1 MSQGRLGSY
10 YRVDRGGQK
19 RSQKEAA
26 IFSTTVL
33 PDAKRP
39 AHSRFAHLAVRSTNC
54 VEEPVAVE
62 SLPELTN
69 KCKKHAPLH
78 PNFRATKVPKF
89 SLLQWLSFQAHAK
102 DGESSGKP
110 VGSILKWVKSTPKSS
125 SLNTTGTEVKS
136 PTHTAIS
143 HVVTS
148 ITPAETPRI
157 TRKPAKTSR
166 TRKRVGSADESLQ
179 KSTVRRQTASSKTQV
194 VEIQNDL
201 KTYQTSAS
209 TTRTAKVRQKTA
221 QQQNCTATSSPAYEQ
236 APFTKPLSPSPV
248 LSPTKPSVLRAHQR
262 FAYLS
267 EPVSSIKTSNASQPA
282 STTAIR
288 ADAEPELTQTQ
299 SAITFDLPLPHDFR
313 VLLELFRSCD
323 TVVSMLH
330 NRSEVCGFDKL
341 KPAVQEVV
349 RRNFE
354 ETHVGQFLTVY
365 PMVYLLRFEKHL
377 DKFTRRPT
385 GNYVL
390 VLSPN
395 LRTDGTQIGH
405 DSPSKGHLIFTGTRL
420 IQRRNRFRRLLL
432 GHVFRAHREF
442 LHTKLGI
449 DSTGLPNDTELRRW
463 HPKFCLESMVPPIQ
477 PTPLPI
483 RPSAMEGKITSAK
496 DAVKAFQARALFRE
510 ADICQ
515 TVALLRHDPMPTIP
529 SPTKASACSPR
540 KPTVQSGLSPARAP
554 SVALFTSS
562 AANVPPSSP
571 SVACTLKG
579 VSETLLAKV
588 RARENER
595 RLLTQLTQNAIP
607 ESRRAIYSRLPSMIT
622 QVWTV
627 MRAANGRPIPM
638 ATVASRVADAHHS
651 GLSADVVADHLK
663 VLQEFCSTWLEK
675 LDWASPHLRLKN
687 PDLPVGEVIASV
699 REKLAA
705 EGFNL

>member
-19 RSQKEAA
+19 RSKKEAA
-26 IFSTTVL
+26 IFPTTVS

-39 AHSRFAHLAVRSTNC
+39 AHSRFAHLAVGSTNC
-54 VEEPVAVE
+54 VKEPVAVE
-62 SLPELTN
+62 LFQDRANTCEKHIPLRPSKVLKFFLT
-69 KCKKHAPLH
+69 
-78 PNFRATKVPKF
+78 
-89 SLLQWLSFQAHAK
+89 QWLSFQTHAK
-102 DGESSGKP
+102 GGKSSGKP
-110 VGSILKWVKSTPKSS
+110 AESILKWVKSTPKGS
-125 SLNTTGTEVKS
+125 SLNTTDTEVKS
-136 PTHTAIS
+136 NTHSAIL
-143 HVVTS
+143 HVATS
-148 ITPAETPRI
+148 TIPAETPKG
-157 TRKPAKTSR
+157 TRKPVKISR
-166 TRKRVGSADESLQ
+166 PLKRVGSAVESLQ
-179 KSTVRRQTASSKTQV
+179 KNTVRRQTASTKTQV

-201 KTYQTSAS
+201 KAYQKCQTSAS

-221 QQQNCTATSSPAYEQ
+221 QQQNFTMTSSPAEEQ
-236 APFTKPLSPSPV
+236 APSTKQLPPSPV

-267 EPVSSIKTSNASQPA
+267 EPVSSVTTSNAVQPT
-282 STTAIR
+282 STTSIR
-288 ADAEPELTQTQ
+288 TDAEPELTQTQ

-330 NRSEVCGFDKL
+330 NRSEICGFDKL

-405 DSPSKGHLIFTGTRL
+405 DSPSKGHLVFTGTRL
-420 IQRRNRFRRLLL
+420 IQRRNRFHRLLL

-463 HPKFCLESMVPPIQ
+463 HPKFCLESMVPPIK

-515 TVALLRHDPMPTIP
+515 SVALLRHDPMPTIP

-540 KPTVQSGLSPARAP
+540 KPTVQSGPSPAGTP

-562 AANVPPSSP
+562 AANVPPQSP
-571 SVACTLKG
+571 SVACSLKG

-638 ATVASRVADAHHS
+638 TTIASRVADAHHS
-651 GLSADVVADHLK
+651 GLSADVVANHLN

-699 REKLAA
+699 RERLAA

>member
-19 RSQKEAA
+19 RSQKEASLS
-26 IFSTTVL
+26 STTVL
-33 PDAKRP
+33 PDSKRP
-39 AHSRFAHLAVRSTNC
+39 AHSRFAHLAIRTTNC
-54 VEEPVAVE
+54 VEEPVAAE
-62 SLPELTN
+62 SLQEFTN
-69 KCKKHAPLH
+69 RCEKHIP
-78 PNFRATKVPKF
+78 PRPKF
-89 SLLQWLSFQAHAK
+89 HPAKVREKRSELSV
-102 DGESSGKP
+102 KP
-110 VGSILKWVKSTPKSS
+110 VESILKWVKNTPKTS
-125 SLNTTGTEVKS
+125 SLNTPGTETK
-136 PTHTAIS
+136 PTTRAAIS
-143 HVVTS
+143 HDVTS
-148 ITPAETPRI
+148 IIPAETPRG
-157 TRKPAKTSR
+157 TGKPAKTSHA
-166 TRKRVGSADESLQ
+166 RKRIGSADEPLQ
-179 KSTVRRQTASSKTQV
+179 KYTVRRQAASLKTQV
-194 VEIQNDL
+194 VEIPTDL
-201 KTYQTSAS
+201 QTDQTLA
-209 TTRTAKVRQKTA
+209 TRTTKVEQKTA
-221 QQQNCTATSSPAYEQ
+221 QQRNFTETSALAEEQ
-236 APFTKPLSPSPV
+236 APSIKPLPPSPV
-248 LSPTKPSVLRAHQR
+248 LSSTKPPVLRAHQR

-267 EPVSSIKTSNASQPA
+267 EPVSSTKTSNTTQPTSA
-282 STTAIR
+282 TATE
-288 ADAEPELTQTQ
+288 AVAEPELTQTQ
-299 SAITFDLPLPHDFR
+299 SAVTFDLPLPHDFR

-330 NRSEVCGFDKL
+330 NRSEICGFDKL

-354 ETHVGQFLTVY
+354 EMHVGQFLTVY
-365 PMVYLLRFEKHL
+365 PMVYLLRFEKQL
-377 DKFTRRPT
+377 DKFTRRPS

-405 DSPSKGHLIFTGTRL
+405 DSPSKGHLVFTGTRL
-420 IQRRNRFRRLLL
+420 IQRRNRFHRLLL

-483 RPSAMEGKITSAK
+483 RPSATEEITSAK
-496 DAVKAFQARALFRE
+496 DAVRAFQARALFRE

-515 TVALLRHDPMPTIP
+515 SVALLRHDPMPTIP

-540 KPTVQSGLSPARAP
+540 KPTVQSAP

-562 AANVPPSSP
+562 AASVPPPSP
-571 SVACTLKG
+571 SVACSLKG

-595 RLLTQLTQNAIP
+595 RLLTQLTQNSIP

-627 MRAANGRPIPM
+627 MRTANGRPIPM
-638 ATVASRVADAHHS
+638 ATIASRVADAHHS

-687 PDLPVGEVIASV
+687 PDLPIGEVIASV
-699 REKLAA
+699 RERLAA
-705 EGFNL
+705 EGFRV

>member
-26 IFSTTVL
+26 IFTTTVS

-62 SLPELTN
+62 SLQELTN
-69 KCKKHAPLH
+69 KCKNQTPH
-78 PNFRATKVPKF
+78 PSFRSTKAHPK
-89 SLLQWLSFQAHAK
+89 K
-102 DGESSGKP
+102 IESSGKP
-110 VGSILKWVKSTPKSS
+110 AGSILKWVRSTPKNS
-125 SLNTTGTEVKS
+125 SLNTTGTEKCS
-136 PTHTAIS
+136 
-143 HVVTS
+143 
-148 ITPAETPRI
+148 
-157 TRKPAKTSR
+157 
-166 TRKRVGSADESLQ
+166 
-179 KSTVRRQTASSKTQV
+179 VRRQAASSRTQA
-194 VEIQNDL
+194 VEVQNDL
-201 KTYQTSAS
+201 QIHQKCQTLAS
-209 TTRTAKVRQKTA
+209 TTRTAKMGQKTVRQ
-221 QQQNCTATSSPAYEQ
+221 QNFTATSSHADEQ
-236 APFTKPLSPSPV
+236 APSTKPLPLSPF

-267 EPVSSIKTSNASQPA
+267 EPVSSVTISNAAQPT

-288 ADAEPELTQTQ
+288 TDAEPELTQTQ
-299 SAITFDLPLPHDFR
+299 SAITFDLPLPRDFR
-313 VLLELFRSCD
+313 ILLDLFRSCD

-330 NRSEVCGFDKL
+330 NRSEICGFDKL

-405 DSPSKGHLIFTGTRL
+405 DSPSKGHLVFTGTRL
-420 IQRRNRFRRLLL
+420 IQRRNRFHRLLL
-432 GHVFRAHREF
+432 DHVFRAHREF

-515 TVALLRHDPMPTIP
+515 SVALLRHDSMPTIP

-540 KPTVQSGLSPARAP
+540 KPTVHSEQSPTRAP

-562 AANVPPSSP
+562 AANVPPPSP
-571 SVACTLKG
+571 SVACSLKG

-595 RLLTQLTQNAIP
+595 RLLTQLTQSAIP

-627 MRAANGRPIPM
+627 MRAANGRPIPI
-638 ATVASRVADAHHS
+638 ATIASRVADAHHS

-687 PDLPVGEVIASV
+687 PDLSVGEVITSV
-699 REKLAA
+699 KEKLAT